1 MKENPRLVEFDRTR
15 SHAVLETPHQ
25 MLRESQQNTHTFRL
39 FTTLTRGR
47 RLALLVGSTFP
58 RFHARYQL
66 PNPRTLSSNHS
77 FDSISMPDRKE
88 QQRILLPYRQSLLVE
103 PRKCTLSRRPS
114 RSRRNCERI
123 AGGKWAFRR
132 RDRVLMSRKACGDIK
147 IPRRVQLGE
156 VLFSHCR
163 HFAVERGVHPA
174 MERLQGLQFLVFALR
189 GPNGVRFIHKKAGY
203 SLENTLYFFLDELAA
218 NATHSVL
225 AEATS
230 APAPRRMSNPLSCP
244 PRLRTRGM
252 DDGAAAIH
260 PRVVVP
266 EESEGRN
273 HANRHAGEASGE
285 KGMNESTLCE
295 LFEAYCSEMEKR
307 KARLEGWTGGL
318 MSRFDEIQA
327 ATHSFHQDAEELTTH
342 FVEML
347 KQRGVNTDMLDS
359 LCTSL
364 QLRVC
369 STKQSKR

>member
-103 PRKCTLSRRPS
+103 PRKYSLSRRPS
-114 RSRRNCERI
+114 RSRRSCERI

-156 VLFSHCR
+156 VLSHI
-163 HFAVERGVHPA
+163 AD
-174 MERLQGLQFLVFALR
+174 
-189 GPNGVRFIHKKAGY
+189 I
-203 SLENTLYFFLDELAA
+203 SL
-218 NATHSVL
+218 
-225 AEATS
+225 
-230 APAPRRMSNPLSCP
+230 SN
-244 PRLRTRGM
+244 
-252 DDGAAAIH
+252 
-260 PRVVVP
+260 
-266 EESEGRN
+266 
-273 HANRHAGEASGE
+273 
-285 KGMNESTLCE
+285 
-295 LFEAYCSEMEKR
+295 EAY
-307 KARLEGWTGGL
+307 
-318 MSRFDEIQA
+318 IQRWN
-327 ATHSFHQDAEELTTH
+327 TFKDSNSSFLPFEVQTESDLFTK
-342 FVEML
+342 
-347 KQRGVNTDMLDS
+347 KQGIPWKTLS
-359 LCTSL
+359 ISF
-364 QLRVC
+364 
-369 STKQSKR
+369 

>member
-1 MKENPRLVEFDRTR
+1 
-15 SHAVLETPHQ
+15 
-25 MLRESQQNTHTFRL
+25 
-39 FTTLTRGR
+39 
-47 RLALLVGSTFP
+47 
-58 RFHARYQL
+58 
-66 PNPRTLSSNHS
+66 
-77 FDSISMPDRKE
+77 MPDRKE

-103 PRKCTLSRRPS
+103 PRECTLSRRPS
-114 RSRRNCERI
+114 RSRRSCERI

-132 RDRVLMSRKACGDIK
+132 RDRVLMSRKACGDIR
-147 IPRRVQLGE
+147 IPRLVSLQR
-156 VLFSHCR
+156 LFSHIADISLSNEAYIQR
-163 HFAVERGVHPA
+163 WNAFKDSNSSFLPFEVQTESD
-174 MERLQGLQFLVFALR
+174 LFTKKQGIPWNKLF
-189 GPNGVRFIHKKAGY
+189 
-203 SLENTLYFFLDELAA
+203 FFLDELAA

-252 DDGAAAIH
+252 DEGVTAIH

-266 EESEGRN
+266 EESEGRG
-273 HANRHAGEASGE
+273 HASRHAGEASGE
-285 KGMNESTLCE
+285 KGISESTLCE

-307 KARLEGWTGGL
+307 KTRLEGRSGGL

-359 LCTSL
+359 LCSSL
-364 QLRVC
+364 Q
-369 STKQSKR
+369 